1 MKLRT
6 FAVCSVAAMFLLTT
20 PIPVLAYDSVVVIEN
35 QSNWEIHQLYLSSTD
50 DEEWGPD
57 QLGREVI
64 ESGGSYQLHGIPCDN
79 YDVRLVDEDGDIC
92 EVGGVPLCGDDEAWV
107 IDDDDLLSCQAATE

>member
-6 FAVCSVAAMFLLTT
+6 VAASIVGLLTFAAL
-20 PIPVLAYDSVVVIEN
+20 PLFAGSYDSVVVIEN
-35 QSNWEIHQLYLSSTD
+35 QSSWEIHQLYLSSTE

-57 QLGREVI
+57 QLGSQII
-64 ESGGSYQLHGIPCDN
+64 ESGGNFQLHGIPCDD

-92 EVGGVPLCGDDEAWV
+92 IVGGVPLCGDDDAWV
-107 IDDDDLLSCQAATE
+107 IDNDDLLSCQAATE